1 MKNDQLLLEKRI
13 YYEAIFL
20 DLSDRSGVHPQI
32 NFRTKEI
39 KPGFLD
45 NLSGIDRK
53 EIIWE
58 YDTNFDTES
67 YFRKN
72 WFDSSV
78 DLHTQLKA
86 ELNTAKNYYK
96 EEKISFF
103 EYYLKR
109 NQVYK
114 ISKPSNFIKFTKN
127 IDLDMHE
134 KKLREIFEIILNE
147 KQK

>member
-1 MKNDQLLLEKRI
+1 MGILDYIYNTGLKQSTNLLNNTDYSTAEGLKNKIFNMKNDQLLLEKRI

-86 ELNTAKNYYK
+86 ELKSKN
-96 EEKISFF
+96 
-103 EYYLKR
+103 
-109 NQVYK
+109 
-114 ISKPSNFIKFTKN
+114 
-127 IDLDMHE
+127 
-134 KKLREIFEIILNE
+134 KL
-147 KQK
+147 